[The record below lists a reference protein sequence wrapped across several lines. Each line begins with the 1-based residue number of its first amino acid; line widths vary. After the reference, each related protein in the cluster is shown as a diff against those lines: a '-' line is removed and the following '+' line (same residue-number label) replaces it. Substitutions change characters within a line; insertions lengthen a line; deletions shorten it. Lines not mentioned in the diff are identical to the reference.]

1 MRTTLTIEDDV
12 AALLQ
17 RLRERRKASLKT
29 VVNEAL
35 RQGLKQLQVPSRPQ
49 RRRRTNVV
57 SLGSCLP
64 GNLDDVAEALAIAE
78 GENFR

>member
-12 AALLQ
+12 AALLR
-17 RLRERRKASLKT
+17 RLQDRRKASLKT

-35 RQGLKQLQVPSRPQ
+35 REGLKQIQAPSRPQ
-49 RRRRTNVV
+49 RRHRTSVV
-57 SLGSCLP
+57 SLGTCLL
-64 GNLDDVAEALAIAE
+64 GNLDDVTEALAVAE